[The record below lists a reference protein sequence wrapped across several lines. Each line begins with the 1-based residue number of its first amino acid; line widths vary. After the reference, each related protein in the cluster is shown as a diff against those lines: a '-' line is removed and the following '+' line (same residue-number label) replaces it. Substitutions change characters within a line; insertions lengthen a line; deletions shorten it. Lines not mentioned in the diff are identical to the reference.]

1 MLIGA
6 ALPWYDAKVAKLND
20 PAWSRVIVAILAIAV
35 VAIVTLYLRD
45 PKRYPIGILG
55 SFAFSIAALC
65 VMLVSVYDLSRV
77 GDKLGGPFGI
87 MQVGFPV
94 AVAGSLL
101 AIAGSAIALV
111 REHPLGTRKQAR
123 ATTATFLRG
132 HRSITIVLGMSLV
145 TALLPAIVL
154 LPGLNGLSKQSV
166 WIASFSSAGVYVL
179 LALGLNVVVGM
190 AGLLDLGYAAF
201 FAIGSYTYAYG
212 ASSFTH
218 LETPFWIMLPIGALM
233 AAIFG
238 ILLGAPT
245 LRLRGD
251 YLAIV
256 TLGFG
261 EIVPV
266 VFKNSDKFT
275 NGTNGI
281 AGLSRPEFPGAIFAA
296 TNAASY
302 YVTVAV
308 IITIVMIL
316 LYRLQDSRLGRSWQA
331 IREDELAAASNG
343 INTVTTKLL
352 AFALGASTAGLAG
365 VFSASKLVF
374 VSPDQF
380 LFSVS
385 FTVLAMVV
393 LGGIGNIWGVAVGAF
408 ILALIQS
415 TVLKQLNALFDTIH
429 VPILSDIDFVQYQ
442 FLLYGLALV
451 AMMLL
456 RPEGL
461 FPNRRR
467 AAELHT
473 EGEPGGADAEGP
485 DPLGPLAN
493 AGGL

>member
-1 MLIGA
+1 MTA
-6 ALPWYDAKVAKLND
+6 
-20 PAWSRVIVAILAIAV
+20 
-35 VAIVTLYLRD
+35 
-45 PKRYPIGILG
+45 
-55 SFAFSIAALC
+55 
-65 VMLVSVYDLSRV
+65 
-77 GDKLGGPFGI
+77 
-87 MQVGFPV
+87 
-94 AVAGSLL
+94 
-101 AIAGSAIALV
+101 
-111 REHPLGTRKQAR
+111 QAR
-123 ATTATFLRG
+123 PAGPVSGGGWRDALARFGVR
-132 HRSITIVLGMSLV
+132 HRSITIIIGMAIV
-145 TALLPAIVL
+145 TAFLPLIVL
-154 LPGLNGLSKQSV
+154 MPGLSGLSSQTV

-201 FAIGSYTYAYG
+201 FAIGAYTYAYG
-212 ASSFTH
+212 SSSFTG
-218 LETPFWIMLPIGALM
+218 LDIPFWLMLPIGAFV
-233 AAIFG
+233 AALFG

-266 VFKNSDKFT
+266 VFKNSDKWT

-281 AGLSRPEFPGAIFAA
+281 AGINRPDLPGVVFGA
-296 TNAASY
+296 TSPMPYFLVIA
-302 YVTVAV
+302 VLITV
-308 IITIVMIL
+308 VMII

-343 INTVTTKLL
+343 ITTLTTKLL

-365 VFSASKLVF
+365 VFAASKLVF

-380 LFSVS
+380 LFQVS

-393 LGGIGNIWGVAVGAF
+393 LGGIGNMWGVALGAF
-408 ILALIQS
+408 IVYIIQS
-415 TVLKQLNALFDTIH
+415 VVLKQLNALFDTIN
-429 VPILSDIDFVQYQ
+429 VPILSQIDFVQYQ

-451 AMMLL
+451 GMMLI

-473 EGEPGGADAEGP
+473 DTVIGGDVEGADPEGP
-485 DPLGPLAN
+485 LGRGDEA
-493 AGGL
+493 

>member
-1 MLIGA
+1 
-6 ALPWYDAKVAKLND
+6 
-20 PAWSRVIVAILAIAV
+20 
-35 VAIVTLYLRD
+35 
-45 PKRYPIGILG
+45 
-55 SFAFSIAALC
+55 
-65 VMLVSVYDLSRV
+65 
-77 GDKLGGPFGI
+77 
-87 MQVGFPV
+87 
-94 AVAGSLL
+94 
-101 AIAGSAIALV
+101 
-111 REHPLGTRKQAR
+111 
-123 ATTATFLRG
+123 
-132 HRSITIVLGMSLV
+132 MSLV
-145 TALLPAIVL
+145 TAALPAIVL
-154 LPGLNGLSKQSV
+154 LPGLSGLSKQTV
-166 WIASFSSAGVYVL
+166 WIQSFASAGMYVL

-218 LETPFWIMLPIGALM
+218 LDTPFWIMLPIGALM
-233 AAIFG
+233 AAVFG

-281 AGLSRPEFPGAIFAA
+281 AGISRPDFPGAIFAA

-302 YVTVAV
+302 YVTMAV

-408 ILALIQS
+408 ILQLIQS

-451 AMMLL
+451 TMMLV

-473 EGEPGGADAEGP
+473 TNEPGGADAEGP